1 MPTAA
6 PSGGSLGRG
15 ARARIL
21 AAAQACFS
29 RQGMV
34 ATSVN
39 DLRAQA
45 RVSKRTL
52 YEHFPSKDELLIAY
66 LGERGLSA
74 AETVLDRE
82 QLTPR
87 ARLLELFT
95 ALGAAEHARPD
106 PVLAAAIEFPDRA
119 HAVHRAA
126 THQSERLLG
135 RLRAL
140 AEAAGAADPDQTARQ
155 LALVYAGAAARLLVD
170 DAEAVIGDAHRLAAS
185 ILRAAI
191 DHSGTD
197 RST

>member
-1 MPTAA
+1 MPTPE

-21 AAAQACFS
+21 AAAQTCFS

-52 YEHFPSKDELLIAY
+52 YEHFASKDDLLIAY

-74 AETVLDRE
+74 AEAVLDRE

-106 PVLAAAIEFPDRA
+106 PVLAAAIEFPDRT
-119 HAVHRAA
+119 HPVHRAA
-126 THQSERLLG
+126 ADQAARLLERL
-135 RLRAL
+135 REL
-140 AEAAGAADPDQTARQ
+140 AEAAGAADPDQAARQ
-155 LALVYAGAAARLLVD
+155 LALVYAGAATRLLVD

-191 DHSGTD
+191 DHSGTE